1 MRLIAGENGKLSYA
15 IAHGNDEGL
24 FSVDQ
29 LTGAV
34 TVAGRLDGV
43 FGRSFRLVLTV
54 KDHGSPE
61 PRLSVAD
68 LTVAVNAT
76 TETSA
81 TAAVARHG
89 LYSIVSRIHQK

>member
-1 MRLIAGENGKLSYA
+1 MRLISGENGKLSYV
-15 IAHGNDEGL
+15 IAHGNEEGL
-24 FSVDQ
+24 FAVDQ

-34 TVAGRLDGV
+34 TVASRLDAV

-76 TETSA
+76 NETPA
-81 TAAVARHG
+81 AAAVSRHG
-89 LYSIVSRIHQK
+89 LYVALRSGL